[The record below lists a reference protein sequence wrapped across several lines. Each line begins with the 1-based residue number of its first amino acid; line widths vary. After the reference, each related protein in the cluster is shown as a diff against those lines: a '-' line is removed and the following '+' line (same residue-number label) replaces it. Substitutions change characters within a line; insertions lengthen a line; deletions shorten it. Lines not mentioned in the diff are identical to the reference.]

1 MAGKQY
7 RLHAM
12 GVKQA
17 LKHMK
22 RNLAHFAD
30 SFSPVRQVVVSGM
43 GAQRRLTDAER
54 PMEGSGSMVIHPK
67 RQLRPLNFRF

>member
-1 MAGKQY
+1 MPKNY
-7 RLHAM
+7 RIIAM

-22 RNLAHFAD
+22 RNLSNFFD
-30 SFSPVRQVVVSGM
+30 DFFPIRKVVVTGQ
-43 GAQRRLTDAER
+43 GAQRRLTDEER
-54 PMEGSGSMVIHPK
+54 PIEGSGSVVIQPK

>member
-1 MAGKQY
+1 MPKHY
-7 RLHAM
+7 RMHAM
-12 GVKQA
+12 GVKKA
-17 LKHMK
+17 LKHMN

-67 RQLRPLNFRF
+67 RQLKPLNFRF